1 MEIKNSCEEPLH
13 DNPFPFVEGSDG
25 RTYRN
30 QYCAYCHE
38 VDEWRR
44 WKTGL
49 VCPKETPFNISSRLD
64 DGNFTFTAEERK
76 SIREYCHVRMQ
87 PANNSR
93 PSACRKA
100 VLCENE
106 TNPDY
111 HKCHAYKRMLFRFRP
126 DPLPVFNPHCARCNN
141 IDFGMLLLTKL
152 RQAGGGSTSLGILF
166 DFTKASDIYG
176 SGKSKLKVRCSVGKV
191 YDFKLK
197 ACRSQR
203 IVSKAITLKNW
214 TCELENETFPNT
226 SDHIIVLT
234 NRSIFVTAHNR
245 TYGSKEYHWHGGN
258 VTVCGDLKKHFVTRV
273 RKRITLYSNV
283 EYYITLIGL
292 SLSILALLVVITT
305 YCLFSELQTLPGKI
319 IINLAIALLL
329 SQLVFLFDMV
339 KDVSTGFCFGIA
351 IVLHYLFIALF
362 CWMNVMA
369 IDVSRTFAGKSKYS
383 TFSKLGRRR
392 RSVGN
397 KQLNVQS

>member
-1 MEIKNSCEEPLH
+1 MH
-13 DNPFPFVEGSDG
+13 DNVYSLPFVEGSDG

-30 QYCAYCHE
+30 QYCADCHG

-49 VCPKETPFNISSRLD
+49 VCPKETPVNISSRLD
-64 DGNFTFTAEERK
+64 DGNFIFTAEERK

-87 PANNSR
+87 PVNNSR
-93 PSACRKA
+93 PTACKRA

-111 HKCHAYKRMLFRFRP
+111 HKCHAYKQMLFYP
-126 DPLPVFNPHCARCNN
+126 KPGKLPVFNPHCARCNN
-141 IDFGMLLLTKL
+141 IGIGQLLLINMI
-152 RQAGGGSTSLGILF
+152 QEVQGSTSLGILF

-176 SGKSKLKVRCSVGKV
+176 SGKSEKIRCGVGKV

-203 IVSKAITLKNW
+203 IVSKVITLKNW

-234 NRSIFVTAHNR
+234 NRSIFVISHNR
-245 TYGSKEYHWHGGN
+245 TYESKEYHWHGGN
-258 VTVCGDLKKHFVTRV
+258 VTVCGSLTKHFLASVG
-273 RKRITLYSNV
+273 KRITLYSNV
-283 EYYITLIGL
+283 EYYITLIGF
-292 SLSILALLVVITT
+292 SLSILALLAVITT

-319 IINLAIALLL
+319 IINLSIALLL

-351 IVLHYLFIALF
+351 IVLHYLFIASF

-369 IDVSRTFAGKSKYS
+369 IDVSRTFAGKSKY
-383 TFSKLGRRR
+383 R
-392 RSVGN
+392 
-397 KQLNVQS
+397 